1 MGTVQ
6 TAVKAAMRFACLIL
20 VVSIASVAMQAQSL
34 EVSLSPI
41 SPTGADYPA
50 RDNGAAPLGALRF
63 DVSGGQVQ
71 LDGIVLTV
79 SGTGDF
85 EEDLDR
91 EKGLRLW
98 LNDSEAA
105 FNTAADTLLATAK
118 PRHPR
123 TGFTFDPP
131 LLLQPGV
138 TDIWV
143 VMSFHPLGWPRDPES
158 RTYIT
163 EIAAPTDVLA
173 GGTAVS
179 FGLPAPKTNEVSL
192 TAAPGNNPP
201 TTTEWPWCST
211 PAGRGA
217 AVPWALL
224 VGLAGVT
231 ALRRIVRGAS
241 SHPEQ

>member
-1 MGTVQ
+1 MRLALVLLV
-6 TAVKAAMRFACLIL
+6 AVMLSAAT
-20 VVSIASVAMQAQSL
+20 SAQSL

-50 RDNGAAPLGALRF
+50 RDNGVAPLGALRF
-63 DVSGGQVQ
+63 EVSGGPVQ
-71 LDGIVLTV
+71 LDGFVLTV
-79 SGTGDF
+79 SGTGDV

-91 EKGLRLW
+91 EKGLRVW
-98 LNDSEAA
+98 LDDGDGVFDTNL
-105 FNTAADTLLATAK
+105 DTLLATAK

-123 TGFTFDPP
+123 TGFSFDPP
-131 LLLQPGV
+131 LSLQPGI

-158 RTYIT
+158 RTYIA
-163 EIAAPTDVLA
+163 EIATPADVLA
-173 GGTAVS
+173 GGTAVT

-192 TAAPGNNPP
+192 TAVPGNSPP

-211 PAGRGA
+211 PAGRGL

-224 VGLAGVT
+224 WGVATLLAVRQII
-231 ALRRIVRGAS
+231 RRAGSRQRV
-241 SHPEQ
+241 